1 MKEKKQTKL
10 VGSVEYRLF
19 VVPRY
24 KEREKQFVTVVELQT
39 VQEFSNFRYDIVV
52 QDTVEDNALRLN
64 IRGLR
69 APQPIMPAVGPA
81 LFRKEYAN
89 LVKVR
94 KIIVTKIDGE
104 ENSFLV
110 SISRKDV
117 KVKRSPLERFVDLV
131 PQKLSSQ

>member
-1 MKEKKQTKL
+1 MKEKKQSRL
-10 VGSVEYRLF
+10 VGPVEFRLL

-24 KEREKQFVTVVELQT
+24 KEREKKFVTVIELQT

-52 QDTVEDNALRLN
+52 QDTVEDDVLYLN

-81 LFRKEYAN
+81 LFRKEYAD

-104 ENSFLV
+104 KNSFLV

-117 KVKRSPLERFVDLV
+117 KVKRSPPEKFVELV
-131 PQKLSSQ
+131 PQEMSSQ

>member
-1 MKEKKQTKL
+1 MKEKKQSRL
-10 VGSVEYRLF
+10 VGPIEFRLL

-24 KEREKQFVTVVELQT
+24 KEREKKFVTVIELQT

-52 QDTVEDNALRLN
+52 QDTVEDDVLYLN

-81 LFRKEYAN
+81 LFRKEYAD
-89 LVKVR
+89 LVRVR

-104 ENSFLV
+104 KNSFLV

-117 KVKRSPLERFVDLV
+117 KVKRNPPEKFVELV
-131 PQKLSSQ
+131 PQKMSSQ